1 MSMSCPAAKGVDGP
15 VLLGTLTPVL
25 SGTRV
30 PYYWERARPVT
41 IWRDKADSS
50 PSNSPN
56 SESFGLLLTRPG
68 KSRHCGR
75 PHRISARR
83 ASGGRKTSE
92 IYASNCHGMAIPPTE
107 KPSSLIEILIR
118 TSCPQ
123 SGLVGDWFAGSGTAG
138 EACRLSGRRYLGC
151 GIDAGMAE
159 LARVRIASVLPF
171 AEGAQP

>member
-1 MSMSCPAAKGVDGP
+1 
-15 VLLGTLTPVL
+15 
-25 SGTRV
+25 
-30 PYYWERARPVT
+30 
-41 IWRDKADSS
+41 
-50 PSNSPN
+50 
-56 SESFGLLLTRPG
+56 
-68 KSRHCGR
+68 
-75 PHRISARR
+75 
-83 ASGGRKTSE
+83 
-92 IYASNCHGMAIPPTE
+92 MAIPPTE